1 VSEGLLETRPG
12 IGTVVAVLPD
22 SSRQERTHL
31 LGHEIEELVV
41 EAKRLGI
48 GREEMLSSISDHWQR
63 LTDDDPSRVIEDR
76 QDWPNQPKLEPTPTP
91 EDGGNQKL

>member
-1 VSEGLLETRPG
+1 
-12 IGTVVAVLPD
+12 
-22 SSRQERTHL
+22 
-31 LGHEIEELVV
+31 
-41 EAKRLGI
+41 
-48 GREEMLSSISDHWQR
+48 MLSSISDHWQR